1 MLERA
6 IAAPDTT
13 VLFPTKT
20 GMVRI
25 SIISVTCT
33 VSPSAIDLCSLPQQ
47 PLCADGAALIVID
60 GTWSQARGLFYH
72 NEFLHK
78 LKQVGS
84 VYVCVCVYVCVHLCA
99 FVSVCACKC
108 DIAYLTC

>member
-13 VLFPTKT
+13 VLFPSKT

-25 SIISVTCT
+25 RITSVTCT

-78 LKQVGS
+78 LRQVGS
-84 VYVCVCVYVCVHLCA
+84 VC
-99 FVSVCACKC
+99 VSVFVCLSVHVCA
-108 DIAYLTC
+108 LHVEHNSFS